1 MGLLWCNPVV
11 RAAIKSLLHLPFKIH
26 TENRL
31 SQIQIQQLM
40 RPHLVT
46 PETYATAV
54 SPDEMAA
61 KAGVPPDMI
70 IRVNQNENPFGADPD
85 IAASLTDL
93 PLHLYPDANQVKIR
107 ASLSGY
113 TGHPI
118 EQILAGAGADEMIDL
133 LMRLFVAPGDRV
145 LDCKPTFG
153 MYHFCARVADAKVVS
168 IQRDEAFEVDVAAV
182 ACEDDE
188 RTKIVFLA
196 SPNNPTGN
204 ILTEEQTLELLKLG
218 MVVVVDETYF
228 EFSDQTVSHL
238 IPDHENLV
246 VLRSFS
252 KWAGIAGLRVGY
264 MIASPEIISRLSD
277 IKNPYNVNIAAEAAL
292 LATMQHREK
301 LLGKVAVLL
310 EQRKRMEKVFD
321 AMSGVSYVPSH
332 GNFLLTRFDKYLATD
347 LYEILVKKGVFVRP
361 FSDPRLTHDLRISVG
376 TPDET
381 TRVLEVLSELV

>member
-1 MGLLWCNPVV
+1 M
-11 RAAIKSLLHLPFKIH
+11 
-26 TENRL
+26 
-31 SQIQIQQLM
+31 SQIEIKQLM

-61 KAGVPPDMI
+61 RAGLSPEMI

-93 PLHLYPDANQVKIR
+93 PLHLYPDPNQVKVR
-107 ASLSGY
+107 ESLSEY
-113 TGHPI
+113 TGHPV
-118 EQILAGAGADEMIDL
+118 EQLLAGAGADEMIDL

-153 MYHFCARVADAKVVS
+153 MYHFCARVADAEVVS
-168 IQRDEAFEVDVAAV
+168 IQRDDAFEVDVKAV
-182 ACEDDE
+182 AREDDE

-204 ILTEEQTLELLKLG
+204 ILSEDQTRELLKLG
-218 MVVVVDETYF
+218 MVIVVDETYF
-228 EFSDQTVSHL
+228 EFSGQTVSHL
-238 IPDHENLV
+238 IPEYENLV

-264 MIASPEIISRLSD
+264 MIASPEIITRLVD

-292 LATMQHREK
+292 LATMRHRDK
-301 LLGKVAVLL
+301 LLGKVEVLL
-310 EQRKRMEKVFD
+310 EQRKRMEEAFD
-321 AMSGVSYVPSH
+321 SMNGVSYVPSY
-332 GNFLLTRFDKYLATD
+332 GNFLLTRFDDHLATD
-347 LYEILVKKGVFVRP
+347 LYEALITKGVFVRP

>member
-1 MGLLWCNPVV
+1 M
-11 RAAIKSLLHLPFKIH
+11 SQ
-26 TENRL
+26 
-31 SQIQIQQLM
+31 SQIQRLM

-61 KAGVPPDMI
+61 KAGVAPEMI
-70 IRVNQNENPFGADPD
+70 VRVNQNENPFGADPD

-93 PLHLYPDANQVKIR
+93 PLHLYSDPNQVKIR
-107 ASLSGY
+107 ASLAEY
-113 TGHPI
+113 TGHPT

-153 MYHFCARVADAKVVS
+153 MYHFCARVADAEVVS
-168 IQRDEAFEVDVAAV
+168 IQRDEDFEVDVEAV
-182 ACEDDE
+182 AREDDD

-204 ILTEEQTLELLKLG
+204 ILTEEQTRELLKLG
-218 MVVVVDETYF
+218 MVIVVDETYY
-228 EFSDQTVSHL
+228 EFSGQTVSHL
-238 IPDHENLV
+238 IPEFENLV

-264 MIASPEIISRLSD
+264 MIASPEIISRLVD

-292 LATMQHREK
+292 LATMEHRDK
-301 LLGKVAVLL
+301 LLEKVAVLL
-310 EQRKRMEKVFD
+310 DQRKRMEAAFD
-321 AMSGVSYVPSH
+321 AMPNVSYVPSYA
-332 GNFLLTRFDKYLATD
+332 NFLLTRFDDYLAVD
-347 LYEILVKKGVFVRP
+347 LYETLVKKGIFVRP
-361 FSDPRLTHDLRISVG
+361 FSDPRLTHDLRISTG

-381 TRVLEVLSELV
+381 TRVLEVLTELV

>member
-1 MGLLWCNPVV
+1 
-11 RAAIKSLLHLPFKIH
+11 
-26 TENRL
+26 L

-46 PETYATAV
+46 PETYATGV

-61 KAGVPPDMI
+61 KAGVSPEKI

-85 IAASLTDL
+85 IAASLNNI

-107 ASLSGY
+107 ASLSEY
-113 TGHPI
+113 TGHPT
-118 EQILAGAGADEMIDL
+118 EQIMAGAGADEMIDL

-145 LDCKPTFG
+145 VDCKPTFG
-153 MYHFCARVADAKVVS
+153 MYHFCARVADAEVVS
-168 IQRDEAFEVDVAAV
+168 IQRDEAFEVDVEAV
-182 ACEDDE
+182 AREDDE

-204 ILTEEQTLELLKLG
+204 ILTEDQTRELLKLG
-218 MVVVVDETYF
+218 MVIVVDETYF
-228 EFSDQTVSHL
+228 EFSGQTVAHL
-238 IPDHENLV
+238 IPEFENLV

-264 MIASPEIISRLSD
+264 MIASTEIISRLMD

-292 LATMQHREK
+292 LATMKHRGK
-301 LLGKVAVLL
+301 LLGKVAILL
-310 EQRKRMEKVFD
+310 EQRKRMEKAFD
-321 AMSGVSYVPSH
+321 ATDRVSYVPSH
-332 GNFLLTRFDKYLATD
+332 GNYLLTHFDDHLATD
-347 LYEILVKKGVFVRP
+347 LYEALVKKGVFVRP

-376 TPDET
+376 TPDQT
-381 TRVLEVLSELV
+381 TRVLEAISELI